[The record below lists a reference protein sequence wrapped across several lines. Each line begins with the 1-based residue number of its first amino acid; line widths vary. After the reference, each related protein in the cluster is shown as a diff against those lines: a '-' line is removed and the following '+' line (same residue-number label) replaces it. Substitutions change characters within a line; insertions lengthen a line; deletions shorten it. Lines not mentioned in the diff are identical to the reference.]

1 MHGCVRVLGLTP
13 VLRGRDMAFALVP
26 VVLSYKVTT
35 LEALGLTL

>member
-26 VVLSYKVTT
+26 VVLGYKVTT
-35 LEALGLTL
+35 LEAFGFTL